1 MQGFGALEGMN
12 GVQKFQIHRDD
23 RSTDRWIISKS
34 LIISLNHLNIV
45 QATRGSHLL
54 QPVGLTSLRGK
65 HSNASSID
73 SPSITINLFRPTTN
87 WGVICWKQFRS
98 VQKALDSHN
107 FLQPSELNPKPPG
120 NSRNPQSENKP
131 TFRILK
137 HYITDN
143 CVILVLASFLTRWW
157 CKLKLL

>member
-23 RSTDRWIISKS
+23 RSTDRWMISKS
-34 LIISLNHLNIV
+34 LINESSQYCPGYPRLTLASTSWTYQLTRWIQWCFIV
-45 QATRGSHLL
+45 W
-54 QPVGLTSLRGK
+54 QP
-65 HSNASSID
+65 
-73 SPSITINLFRPTTN
+73 ITITLFRPTTN

-137 HYITDN
+137 HYITYN